1 MRMDLNASPKPE
13 PPPAGPLAPAP
24 LTLRKRLHLAIAQ
37 RLAVATIRALGAT
50 LRFRAVGEKEVEALR
65 GLEKK
70 PVVIATFHGPHF
82 PLLYYCRGRNACT
95 ITSRSNDGL
104 ILTRILHALG
114 YQTVRGS
121 SSRGGVGATIEL
133 TRKVQSGV
141 DIAIAV
147 DGPRGPAWC
156 VKPGV
161 LLVARLTGRPIV
173 PVAGCPGVHWRFQSW
188 DRFRLPLP
196 FSSAWLVAG
205 EPLWVPADADDAE
218 LERLRLVLH
227 RRLIAL
233 QLDTDRKAR
242 PWVLA
247 LPEKPKSAERPTL
260 ERYAREHAAEL
271 GLAPP
276 G

>member
-1 MRMDLNASPKPE
+1 MNPESPPDRA
-13 PPPAGPLAPAP
+13 PPPPSPAGPAPII
-24 LTLRKRLHLAIAQ
+24 LRKRIQLAIAQ
-37 RLAVATIRALGAT
+37 RLAVALIRSLGAT
-50 LRFRAVGEKEVEALR
+50 LRFRAVGEREVEALR
-65 GLEKK
+65 GPEKR
-70 PVVIATFHGPHF
+70 PVLIATFHGPHF
-82 PLLYYCRGRNACT
+82 PLLYFCRGRNACT

-104 ILTRILHALG
+104 MLTRILHSLG

-133 TRKVQSGV
+133 TRKVQAGV
-141 DIAIAV
+141 DIAVAV

-188 DRFRLPLP
+188 DRFRLPMP

-205 EPLWVPADADDAE
+205 EPMWVPPDADDAE
-218 LERLRLVLH
+218 LERLRIVLH
-227 RRLIAL
+227 RRMIAL

-242 PWVLA
+242 PWVLC
-247 LPEKPKSAERPTL
+247 LPQKRKAADRPTL
-260 ERYAREHAAEL
+260 ERFAREHAAEL

-276 G
+276 